1 MTHENLRLLFT
12 GSVWALFL
20 LNAVQ
25 WGLYRQ
31 RIYGL
36 FTLHTFSWLT
46 NLFLFDNT
54 VALSAATSTLL
65 MNLSMGFFKLNF
77 LELVLVMFTQRGSAA
92 RRWIRVAQALVVA
105 YVLGGWIVW
114 QPAGTS
120 NNVAY
125 EVLTHMFRILAVLI
139 NLGAIWLAARRR
151 DSVGRLFLAGS
162 TFMTLRGLLSVALF
176 SGIPWGWAT
185 QPVVA
190 SVNLVIQ
197 GMLMAELLCFS
208 LCLTFLRRSQEV
220 AQARQQAI
228 TEQELVSEREQ
239 RQRESLE
246 AELAV
251 RRLEQEKMAVQLRA
265 LQGQVNPHFLF
276 NSLNTLSSLIDD
288 SPRQAGEFVDELS
301 SVYRYLLRANDNPLI
316 TLRDELDFIRSYY
329 HLLQT
334 RHGKGIDLR
343 IAVDDRF
350 LDTQLP
356 PLTLQL
362 LVENA
367 VKHNVVLPDQ
377 PLTIAI
383 ATNPDGQLVVQN
395 NLQRKASRVLSNGI
409 GLSNILTQ
417 YRMLGQGL
425 PTVHD
430 GSGEFVVILPLVAT
444 PASAG

>member
-36 FTLHTFSWLT
+36 FTLHTFSWLS
-46 NLFLFDNT
+46 NLFLHDIA
-54 VALSAATSTLL
+54 VGLSAPTSTLL
-65 MNLSMGFFKLNF
+65 MNVSMAFFKINF
-77 LELVLVMFTQRGSAA
+77 LELVLVLFTRPGSSS

-105 YVLGGWIVW
+105 YVLGGWLAW
-114 QPAGTS
+114 QPAGAPAS
-120 NNVAY
+120 LAY
-125 EVLTHMFRILAVLI
+125 ELLTHAFRLLALFV
-139 NLGAIWLAARRR
+139 NFGAIWLVVRRR
-151 DSVGRLFLAGS
+151 DPVARLFLAGS
-162 TFMTLRGLLSVALF
+162 TFMTLRGLLSLALF
-176 SGIPWGWAT
+176 SGPRWSWAT
-185 QPVVA
+185 EAVYGSA
-190 SVNLVIQ
+190 NLVIQ

-208 LCLTFLRRSQEV
+208 LCLTFLRRRQEV

-228 TEQELVSEREQ
+228 TEQELVGEREQ
-239 RQRESLE
+239 RRRESLE

-251 RRLEQEKMAVQLRA
+251 RRLEQEKMAVQLRS
-265 LQGQVNPHFLF
+265 LQSQVNPHFLF
-276 NSLNTLSSLIDD
+276 NSLNTLSALIDE

-301 SVYRYLLRANDNPLI
+301 SVYRYLLRANDNSLT

-334 RHGKGIDLR
+334 RHGTGIDLQ
-343 IAVDDRF
+343 IAVEERF

-377 PLTIAI
+377 PLTIVI
-383 ATNPDGQLVVQN
+383 TTDLSGQLVIQN
-395 NLQRKASRVLSNGI
+395 NLQRKASRVFSNGV
-409 GLSNILTQ
+409 GLSNIAAQ
-417 YRMLGQGL
+417 YQMLNL
-425 PTVHD
+425 PPPRVEESAEQFTVRLD
-430 GSGEFVVILPLVAT
+430 LVA
-444 PASAG
+444 

>member
-1 MTHENLRLLFT
+1 MTPDNLRLLFT

-36 FTLHTFSWLT
+36 FTLHTFSWLS
-46 NLFLFDNT
+46 NLFLYDSVIT
-54 VALSAATSTLL
+54 LPASTSTLL

-77 LELVLVMFTQRGSAA
+77 LELVLVLFTQPGSTS
-92 RRWIRVAQALVVA
+92 RHWTRVAQALVAA
-105 YVLGGWIVW
+105 YVFGGWIVW
-114 QPAGTS
+114 QPTDP
-120 NNVAY
+120 NTVY
-125 EVLTHMFRILAVLI
+125 EVLTHLFRIVAVLI
-139 NLGAIWLAARRR
+139 NLGAIWLAAHRR
-151 DSVGRLFLAGS
+151 DPVARLFLVGS
-162 TFMTLRGLLSVALF
+162 AFMTLRGFLSLALF
-176 SGIPWGWAT
+176 SGPKWPWAT
-185 QPVVA
+185 QDVYA
-190 SVNLVIQ
+190 SANLVIQ

-208 LCLTFLRRSQEV
+208 LCLTFLRRLQEV
-220 AQARQQAI
+220 AQARQQAV
-228 TEQELVSEREQ
+228 TEQELVGEREQ
-239 RQRESLE
+239 RRRESLE

-251 RRLEQEKMAVQLRA
+251 QRLEQEKMAVQLRA

-276 NSLNTLSSLIDD
+276 NSLNTLSALIDE

-301 SVYRYLLRANDNPLI
+301 SVYRYLLRANDNPLT
-316 TLRDELDFIRSYY
+316 TLRHELDFIRSYY

-334 RHGKGIDLR
+334 RHGTGIDLR
-343 IAVDDRF
+343 IAVDDQN

-377 PLTIAI
+377 PLVITIT
-383 ATNPDGQLVVQN
+383 TNPNGQLVVQN
-395 NLQRKASRVLSNGI
+395 NLQRKASRVLSNGV

-425 PTVHD
+425 PTVQD
-430 GSGEFVVILPLVAT
+430 GSGQFVVILPLVRE
-444 PASAG
+444 PESAG

>member
-46 NLFLFDNT
+46 NLFLYDG
-54 VALSAATSTLL
+54 VLSLSASTSTLL
-65 MNLSMGFFKLNF
+65 MNLSMGLFKLNF
-77 LELVLVMFTQRGSAA
+77 LELVLVLFTQPGSVS
-92 RRWIRVAQALVVA
+92 RRWTRVAQAVVVG

-114 QPAGTS
+114 QLAETS
-120 NNVAY
+120 TNVAY
-125 EVLTHMFRILAVLI
+125 EVMTHFFRILAVLI
-139 NLGAIWLAARRR
+139 NLGAIWLATRRR
-151 DSVGRLFLAGS
+151 DPVGRLFLVGS
-162 TFMTLRGLLSVALF
+162 TFMTLRGLLSLALF
-176 SGIPWGWAT
+176 SGPIWPWAT
-185 QPVVA
+185 QTVYA
-190 SVNLVIQ
+190 SANLVIQ
-197 GMLMAELLCFS
+197 GMLMAELLCFT

-220 AQARQQAI
+220 AQARQQAL

-246 AELAV
+246 AELAL

-276 NSLNTLSSLIDD
+276 NSLNTLSSLIDE

-301 SVYRYLLRANDNPLI
+301 SVYRYLLRANETPLT
-316 TLRDELDFIRSYY
+316 TLHDELDFIRSYY

-334 RHGKGIDLR
+334 RHGTGIDLR
-343 IAVDDRF
+343 IAVDERY
-350 LDTQLP
+350 LDKQLP
-356 PLTLQL
+356 PLSLQL

-377 PLTIAI
+377 PLTITI
-383 ATNPDGQLVVQN
+383 TTEPNEQLVVQN
-395 NLQRKASRVLSNGI
+395 NLQRKASRVLSNGV

-417 YRMLGQGL
+417 YRLLGQGL

-430 GSGEFVVILPLVAT
+430 GSGQFVVILPLVSSSE
-444 PASAG
+444 SAG